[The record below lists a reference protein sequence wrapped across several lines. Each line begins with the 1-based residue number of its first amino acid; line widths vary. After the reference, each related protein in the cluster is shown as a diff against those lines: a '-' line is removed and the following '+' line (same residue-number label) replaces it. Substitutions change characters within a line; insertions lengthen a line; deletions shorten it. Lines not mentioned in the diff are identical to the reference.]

1 MPHMVQARD
10 RAGFLEIHL
19 SIRSIFST
27 CGVKV
32 SRLGT
37 LSQDWEADG
46 AGGAWP
52 GVHGR
57 KQKIREAA
65 QAATEP
71 DPV

>member
-1 MPHMVQARD
+1 MPHMVQAGE

-19 SIRSIFST
+19 SIRSIFIT

-46 AGGAWP
+46 AGGAW
-52 GVHGR
+52 GSW
-57 KQKIREAA
+57 KEEKIREAA

-71 DPV
+71 NPV